1 MEARTMDEKTRKA
14 LLDTIEA
21 QGWWYNICDD
31 GLIEIGKYSP
41 AGEDFSFDIE
51 GKDIA
56 AEVQQYYEDF
66 DPDEH
71 AKMWVEA
78 MDRVQ
83 GVPQSVRT
91 LIDDAEA
98 IDDMLMELAKAIEE
112 TEVKAWTDGQCES

>member
-1 MEARTMDEKTRKA
+1 MDEKTRKA

-56 AEVQQYYEDF
+56 AEVQQYYEDL
-66 DPDEH
+66 
-71 AKMWVEA
+71 
-78 MDRVQ
+78 
-83 GVPQSVRT
+83 T
-91 LIDDAEA
+91 LTNTRKCGSKLWTECG
-98 IDDMLMELAKAIEE
+98 EFRKAS
-112 TEVKAWTDGQCES
+112 AR